1 MRMANPT
8 SDEPAIRI
16 DNLVKRYAPPKGA
29 TGEDA
34 EGKLALGGVSFDV
47 PEGSIFGLLGPNGAG
62 KSTLINILAG
72 LVNKTSGSANIWGF
86 DIDQQRRNASRAIG
100 IVPQEIVFDP
110 FFTPFEV
117 LENQGGFYG
126 ISAALRRSEELL
138 EAVRLADKRNAYAR
152 TLSGG
157 MKRRLLVA
165 KAMVHSPP
173 ILVLDEPTAGVDV
186 ELRRQLWKL
195 VSELNRDGVT
205 VVLTTHYLEEAEELC
220 DRIAIINHGQ
230 LIANK
235 PTRELV
241 DMAREKIV
249 AVTVANDLAGAP
261 SHASFRKVEIDGAR
275 GVEIT
280 YDKDELNA
288 GQVLGIL
295 QDQGLTIEDVT
306 TREADLEDVFVQL
319 TGTGA

>member
-1 MRMANPT
+1 MTHA
-8 SDEPAIRI
+8 PAIRI

-29 TGEDA
+29 KGADA
-34 EGKLALGGVSFDV
+34 EGKLALKGVSFDV
-47 PEGSIFGLLGPNGAG
+47 PQGSIFGLLGPNGAG

-72 LVNKTSGSANIWGF
+72 LVNKSSGSAQIWGF
-86 DIDQQRRNASRAIG
+86 DIDQHRRNASRAIG

-117 LENQGGFYG
+117 LQNQGGFYG
-126 ISAALRRSEELL
+126 IPTKDRRSEELL
-138 EAVRLADKRNAYAR
+138 EAVRLADKRDAYAR

-186 ELRRQLWKL
+186 ELRRQLWDL
-195 VSELNRDGVT
+195 VSQLNREGVT

-220 DRIAIINHGQ
+220 DQIAIINHGE

-241 DMAREKIV
+241 EMAREKIV
-249 AVTVANDLAGAP
+249 RVQVDQDIAALPTEDVFIGCELLDPRTL
-261 SHASFRKVEIDGAR
+261 
-275 GVEIT
+275 EIT
-280 YDKDELNA
+280 YNRDALNA
-288 GQVLGIL
+288 GQVLALVQQHGH
-295 QDQGLTIEDVT
+295 TIEDVT

-319 TGTGA
+319 TSSAA